1 MDHLVK
7 LANEL
12 RLGRLTIEQFRARL
26 IQSLSPI
33 SADELPLS
41 ALEYND
47 IDSDDWRSDV
57 TELRA
62 TDNYKRDPGGMEK

>member
-26 IQSLSPI
+26 IQSLSTI
-33 SADELPLS
+33 SADELLLS

-47 IDSDDWRSDV
+47 IDSDDWCSDV
-57 TELRA
+57 AALRA